1 MNTKDLNEIQFKL
14 RLSNQIIREFNK
26 ILKRVRATKKKM
38 DYAFTVNDIIS
49 ICNKRVAFEKYKK
62 SYLQKEVAYLEKE
75 KVNDTKFKELFEQSY
90 IYKTGEL
97 YEQDER

>member
-38 DYAFTVNDIIS
+38 DYTFTVNDIIS

-62 SYLQKEVAYLEKE
+62 SYLQKEVAHLEKE

>member
-1 MNTKDLNEIQFKL
+1 MNNQNLNEIQFKL

-38 DYAFTVNDIIS
+38 DNEFTVNDIIS
-49 ICNKRVAFEKYKK
+49 ICNKRIDFEKYKR
-62 SYLQKEVAYLEKE
+62 SYLQKEESELK
-75 KVNDTKFKELFEQSY
+75 KTKMNDTKFKELFEQSY

-97 YEQDER
+97 YEHNK

>member
-62 SYLQKEVAYLEKE
+62 SYLQKEVAHLEKE
-75 KVNDTKFKELFEQSY
+75 KINDTKFKKLFEQSY
-90 IYKTGEL
+90 VYNTGEL
-97 YEQDER
+97 YEHEKQ